1 MNEEISAGELNRRP
15 KFADGIDVS
24 KGGRMEM
31 FEPGV
36 AAQASLAATWTRF
49 EQLSAR
55 LTRYLGT
62 SEGEFAHLIG
72 ALDECWSMAESVQKA
87 NAHLAGLSTAE
98 SDSESLAI
106 RNSMLD
112 GCRVFR
118 EFLEQIKVV
127 GHELD
132 LISQETKGV
141 LRTSNLLLEDLVPLT
156 HIAFHLRLESCRLAP
171 EYAASVMK
179 GHEEMV
185 EVLGAMKQAGECQE
199 NTLTVIFDKL
209 SEAARTVERAL
220 TSYAH
225 EAAASEARIHHHLE
239 LLLPLDVAESRRKAA
254 ALYTAIAAS
263 ITEAVK
269 VLQGHD
275 AIRQRMEHI
284 LKSLAGVRENT
295 LIEPGH
301 TLLLERQQ
309 AKNVLEMIITTGSRI
324 KVELNAVIAS
334 AQGLAGDIVSRAAA
348 ENEVDKFEQAVDQLS
363 SLSSGVARL
372 LAGEMTI
379 GRLVLTQVDPIGELL
394 HRDSAGLEALARS
407 MKRLKKLALNV
418 LVSADKM
425 PSAQGIRVLSAWTSE
440 AAERSLK
447 LAKALDQQ
455 FVQLDTTLQSK
466 SAAIVADVRT
476 VESSRRGLLM
486 PRSDDNLRKSRRIEY
501 QEIRCLNDK
510 AAALQERT
518 VDLLQSLRFV
528 DEGSRLLDSLD
539 DILGSLL
546 TLYPKPEKPLDMRA
560 YAVGYTMK
568 EQHAVRDSVFGGE
581 EQPQKTHGRLTEPAE
596 GEDYG
601 ANVELF

>member
-1 MNEEISAGELNRRP
+1 MPGDLAEDARLNTAEYNKRMRAEPAELLAACVAALHSAGASSDGHAP
-15 KFADGIDVS
+15 VADGDMR
-24 KGGRMEM
+24 G
-31 FEPGV
+31 
-36 AAQASLAATWTRF
+36 
-49 EQLSAR
+49 
-55 LTRYLGT
+55 
-62 SEGEFAHLIG
+62 
-72 ALDECWSMAESVQKA
+72 
-87 NAHLAGLSTAE
+87 
-98 SDSESLAI
+98 
-106 RNSMLD
+106 
-112 GCRVFR
+112 
-118 EFLEQIKVV
+118 
-127 GHELD
+127 
-132 LISQETKGV
+132 
-141 LRTSNLLLEDLVPLT
+141 
-156 HIAFHLRLESCRLAP
+156 
-171 EYAASVMK
+171 
-179 GHEEMV
+179 
-185 EVLGAMKQAGECQE
+185 
-199 NTLTVIFDKL
+199 
-209 SEAARTVERAL
+209 
-220 TSYAH
+220 
-225 EAAASEARIHHHLE
+225 
-239 LLLPLDVAESRRKAA
+239 
-254 ALYTAIAAS
+254 
-263 ITEAVK
+263 
-269 VLQGHD
+269 
-275 AIRQRMEHI
+275 
-284 LKSLAGVRENT
+284 
-295 LIEPGH
+295 
-301 TLLLERQQ
+301 
-309 AKNVLEMIITTGSRI
+309 
-324 KVELNAVIAS
+324 
-334 AQGLAGDIVSRAAA
+334 
-348 ENEVDKFEQAVDQLS
+348 
-363 SLSSGVARL
+363 
-372 LAGEMTI
+372 
-379 GRLVLTQVDPIGELL
+379 
-394 HRDSAGLEALARS
+394 
-407 MKRLKKLALNV
+407 LNV